1 MNDRSILVKSAI
13 TRQESVMKKLVVTGG
28 AGFIGSALVHKL
40 NKEGIDDIVIVDAL
54 AESEKWKNLVGLRY
68 RDYLHKNDFICKV
81 SADCL
86 NFKPQAVVHMG
97 ACSQTTMLDT
107 DFLMENNYRY
117 TQVLANWATNRGIR
131 FIYASS
137 AATYGSGKVG
147 FSDEVDLRL
156 LRPLNR
162 YGYSKHLFDL
172 HADRSGLFQ
181 KITGLKFFNVFGP
194 NEYHKGD
201 MTSVVFKAFHQI
213 KKTGRMKLFKSRHED
228 YRDGE
233 QIRDFVYVKD
243 CVEIIW
249 WLLTHESV
257 NGLYNIG
264 TGKPRTWNDLAKALF
279 DAMECPTLID
289 YVEMPDTLQGSY
301 QYFTQAGMERLKKTG
316 CPLAFRSLEEA
327 VKDYIVNHLATD
339 NPYLDLRGSV

>member
-1 MNDRSILVKSAI
+1 
-13 TRQESVMKKLVVTGG
+13 MKKLVVTGG

-54 AESEKWKNLVGLRY
+54 AESEKWRNLVGLRY
-68 RDYLHKNDFICKV
+68 SDYLHKNDFIGKV
-81 SADCL
+81 STDTL
-86 NFKPQAVVHMG
+86 NFVPQAVLHMG
-97 ACSQTTMLDT
+97 ACSQTTMCDA

-117 TQVLANWATNRGIR
+117 TQVLAHWAVTRGIR

-137 AATYGSGKVG
+137 AATYGSGTVG
-147 FSDEVDLRL
+147 FSDEVDLGL

-172 HADRSGLFQ
+172 HAERSGLLK

-194 NEYHKGD
+194 NEYHKGE

-213 KKTGRMKLFKSRHED
+213 KKTGRMKLFKSHRED
-228 YRDGE
+228 YKDGE

-243 CVEIIW
+243 CVEVMW

-257 NGLYNIG
+257 NGLFNLG
-264 TGKPRTWNDLAKALF
+264 TGKARTWNDLAKALF
-279 DAMECPTLID
+279 NAMGCPLRID
-289 YVEMPDTLQGSY
+289 YMEMPETLRGSY
-301 QYFTQAGMERLKKTG
+301 QYFTQAGMDRLKKTG
-316 CPLAFRSLEEA
+316 CPLVFRSLEEA
-327 VKDYIVNHLATD
+327 VRDYIVNHLATD
-339 NPYLDLRGSV
+339 NPYLDPLGAVSKGSVNPSVA